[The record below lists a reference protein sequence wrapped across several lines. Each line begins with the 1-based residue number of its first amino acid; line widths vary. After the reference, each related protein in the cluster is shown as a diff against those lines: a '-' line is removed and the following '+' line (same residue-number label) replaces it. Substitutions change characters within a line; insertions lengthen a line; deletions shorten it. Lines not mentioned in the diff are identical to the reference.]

1 MKQIIINIFKT
12 IKRSFFFKPWA
23 TKPLEF
29 WAILNLILIKT
40 KPESILELG
49 SGRSTFY
56 LYEYA
61 IKYNKKLESVE
72 HNSTY
77 LRFIQKSL
85 KSVFG
90 KSYNYMKLVPIKDD
104 WYDTSKIK
112 TNFDFLFIDGPN
124 AHSFLRTN
132 ISARSSKK
140 AIEFLRDKIKNC
152 KIIIIDDTNRSSII
166 DLISNLNI
174 QFKYK
179 EFIYNSYL
187 RIKTNDEI
195 KKIRVYYQIQYE
207 DFVKNMSKLILQETD
222 PEVLKIEKY

>member
-1 MKQIIINIFKT
+1 MKQIIINILKT

-49 SGRSTFY
+49 SGRSTFH

-77 LRFIQKSL
+77 LRFIQKGL

-90 KSYNYMKLVPIKDD
+90 KNYNYMNLVPIKDD
-104 WYDTSKIK
+104 WYDSSKIK

-124 AHSFLRTN
+124 ANSFLRTN
-132 ISARSSKK
+132 ISTRSSKK
-140 AIEFLRDKIKNC
+140 AVEFLRDKIKNC
-152 KIIIIDDTNRSSII
+152 KIVIIDDTGRPLII
-166 DLISNLNI
+166 DLINNLNI
-174 QFKYK
+174 QLKYK

-187 RIKTNDEI
+187 RIKINS
-195 KKIRVYYQIQYE
+195 KPGKLRVYYQVQYE
-207 DFVKNMSKLILQETD
+207 EFVKNISKLILQETD
-222 PEVLKIEKY
+222 PEVLKIEKN